1 MFSEVDGH
9 SLPKT
14 QTKTAISEVCLAR
27 ESEIRKRTFLFRP
40 PLFSVQ
46 KFLETFFVSTLEG
59 NDMPHFSFRLL
70 HHSSLV
76 TCRIPDM

>member
-27 ESEIRKRTFLFRP
+27 KSDIKKELF
-40 PLFSVQ
+40 
-46 KFLETFFVSTLEG
+46 FFACVYFPFK
-59 NDMPHFSFRLL
+59 NFN
-70 HHSSLV
+70 
-76 TCRIPDM
+76 